1 MQEKE
6 QKISPIK
13 QRILQYVESLGIS
26 KREFYTKIGVSRGTL
41 ESKTGITE
49 DVLAKF
55 IATYPN
61 ISIEWLLTGD
71 GKPEK
76 EQKSLITVKQEF
88 PLRTDRKLEI
98 QDIPLYDMNATAGII
113 GIFNEDNVQPED
125 YLRIPNLPRVDGAIY
140 VMGESM
146 SPLLKSG
153 DIIIYK
159 KLELSLDSILWG
171 QIYLL
176 SFAAGGDSFTVVKYI
191 QKSDLPGYIRLVSQ
205 NERFQPKDIP
215 LASIQALAI
224 VKASIT
230 FHTIE

>member
-13 QRILQYVESLGIS
+13 QRILYFAESLGIS
-26 KREFYTKIGVSRGTL
+26 KREFYAKIGVSRGTL

-61 ISIEWLLTGD
+61 ISIEWLLKGEGNMIRESIPMTIN
-71 GKPEK
+71 
-76 EQKSLITVKQEF
+76 QTF
-88 PLRTDRKLEI
+88 PLRTDRKIEV
-98 QDIPLYDMNATAGII
+98 QDIPLYDTGATAGLLA
-113 GIFNEDNVQPED
+113 IFNESNISPED
-125 YLRIPNLPRVDGAIY
+125 YLRIPNIPPVDGAIY
-140 VMGESM
+140 VRGESM
-146 SPLLKSG
+146 TPLLKSG

-176 SFAAGGDSFTVVKYI
+176 SFVAGGDTFTVVKYI
-191 QKSDLPGYIRLVSQ
+191 QKADQPGFIRLVSH
-205 NERFQPKDIP
+205 NDRFEPKDIP
-215 LASIQALAI
+215 LDSIRALAI